1 MSDARPGGDAT
12 MSLSAQ
18 DVLAVVQQAVA
29 TGLECDPASVTRA
42 TRFREDL
49 QADSLALVEI
59 VEIVE
64 ESLAPRAAA
73 GFHIED
79 EDLDGLTTVGEAVDY
94 AVARL

>member
-1 MSDARPGGDAT
+1 MT
-12 MSLSAQ
+12 LSA
-18 DVLAVVQQAVA
+18 DEVLAVVQQAVA
-29 TGLECDPASVTRA
+29 TVLEREPASVTRE
-42 TRFREDL
+42 TRLREDL

-64 ESLAPRAAA
+64 ESLAPQARA

-94 AVARL
+94 ALERL

>member
-1 MSDARPGGDAT
+1 VTAGCSPEE
-12 MSLSAQ
+12 
-18 DVLAVVQQAVA
+18 VLAVVQSAVA
-29 TGLECDPASVTRA
+29 TVLERDPSSVTRA
-42 TRFREDL
+42 TRFKDDL
-49 QADSLALVEI
+49 EADSLALVEI

-64 ESLAPRAAA
+64 EALAPRARA

>member
-1 MSDARPGGDAT
+1 MSGCSPEE
-12 MSLSAQ
+12 
-18 DVLAVVQQAVA
+18 VLAVVQSAVA
-29 TGLECDPASVTRA
+29 TVLERDPSTVTRE
-42 TRFREDL
+42 TRFQEDL
-49 QADSLALVEI
+49 EADSLALVEI

-64 ESLAPRAAA
+64 EALAPRARS

>member
-1 MSDARPGGDAT
+1 MNDLTDAGSGERPLNA
-12 MSLSAQ
+12 S

-29 TGLECDPASVTRA
+29 TVLECDPASVTRA

-64 ESLAPRAAA
+64 ETLAPRAAA
-73 GFHIED
+73 GFHIDD

>member
-1 MSDARPGGDAT
+1 MTPDE
-12 MSLSAQ
+12 
-18 DVLAVVQQAVA
+18 VLAVVRQAVVTVLEVAPA
-29 TGLECDPASVTRA
+29 TVTRE
-42 TRFREDL
+42 TRFKDDL
-49 QADSLALVEI
+49 KADSLALVEI

-64 ESLAPRAAA
+64 EALAPEAQP